1 VKTFLGISKGIL
13 LAVAVAIIGFGIYNL
28 FQTKRPEE
36 KPELPW
42 GPNAGIF
49 YILLGVGLL
58 LLALIRRFKK

>member
-1 VKTFLGISKGIL
+1 VKTFLGILTGVL
-13 LAVAVAIIGFGIYNL
+13 LASAVAIIGFGIYNL
-28 FQTKRPEE
+28 FQAGQPEE
-36 KPELPW
+36 KPELPR